1 MTFFVVAIAYFAATH
16 YRMTRMR
23 THLPRTFVSSLNFSR
38 AEKANPER
46 GPYMERPWTRYFLIC
61 HRVRCVCVSL
71 KAWLGK
77 IGSERPSIGCVLY
90 YHQCDTVVL
99 SYHPC
104 GTVCCLITRVIR
116 CVSLYP
122 PCDTARFASS
132 PMIAGQ
138 MTKQTRRRPRKK
150 PQAVAYSEIQDT
162 STIRSEKLE
171 KVGPWQRLDV
181 LLLDN
186 AERSTHN

>member
-1 MTFFVVAIAYFAATH
+1 
-16 YRMTRMR
+16 
-23 THLPRTFVSSLNFSR
+23 
-38 AEKANPER
+38 
-46 GPYMERPWTRYFLIC
+46 
-61 HRVRCVCVSL
+61 
-71 KAWLGK
+71 
-77 IGSERPSIGCVLY
+77 
-90 YHQCDTVVL
+90 
-99 SYHPC
+99 
-104 GTVCCLITRVIR
+104 
-116 CVSLYP
+116 
-122 PCDTARFASS
+122 
-132 PMIAGQ
+132 MIAGQ